1 MDKNIIKIIEK
12 LKLQIKIIQIQLAI
26 LLLKQKLTIP
36 NLDTPKKII
45 LHHGGGWLD
54 FNGVNE
60 YHRQKWGFKSSLG
73 YYAGYTYFIERTG
86 KIFQA
91 RRDNEE
97 GAHTRGQNKMSIG
110 ICLMGNFEE
119 TLPTKEQL
127 KSLEELLIKKQKE
140 YNIPKNQIF
149 GHQNF
154 TATLCPGKNLYSWF
168 LKYKNEISKE

>member
-36 NLDTPKKII
+36 NLDNPKKII
-45 LHHGGGWLD
+45 IHHGGGWLD
-54 FNGVNE
+54 FYGVNK

-110 ICLMGNFEE
+110 ICLMGNGCEKDFTPEQYKALE
-119 TLPTKEQL
+119 NLVTLKRCR
-127 KSLEELLIKKQKE
+127 
-140 YNIPKNQIF
+140 YNIPISEIY
-149 GHQNF
+149 GHNSF
-154 TATLCPGKNLYSWF
+154 AATLCPSPPLEKW
-168 LKYKNEISKE
+168 ISKVKVG

>member
-1 MDKNIIKIIEK
+1 MAKII
-12 LKLQIKIIQIQLAI
+12 
-26 LLLKQKLTIP
+26 
-36 NLDTPKKII
+36 
-45 LHHGGGWLD
+45 
-54 FNGVNE
+54 
-60 YHRQKWGFKSSLG
+60 YHPHSYIAYQ
-73 YYAGYTYFIERTG
+73 YFIERDGTIHQG
-86 KIFQA
+86 
-91 RRDNEE
+91 RMDNEE
-97 GAHTRGQNKMSIG
+97 GAHCRGQNKMSIG